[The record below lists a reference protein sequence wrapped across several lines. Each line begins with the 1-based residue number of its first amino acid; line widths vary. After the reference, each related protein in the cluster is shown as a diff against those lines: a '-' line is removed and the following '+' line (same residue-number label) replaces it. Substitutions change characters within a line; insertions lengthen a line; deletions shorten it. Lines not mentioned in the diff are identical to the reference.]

1 MPSAFCTPRETE
13 KREWARQRAEDW
25 AADQLKRC
33 RHKGILT
40 WSRRERTWFDEY
52 GLNPRR
58 GTVTFEGRCTG
69 AWMQVRG
76 SQQRF
81 LLGSGGEVITRSH
94 GLDQP

>member
-1 MPSAFCTPRETE
+1 M
-13 KREWARQRAEDW
+13 
-25 AADQLKRC
+25 
-33 RHKGILT
+33 T

-81 LLGSGGEVITRSH
+81 LLGSGGEVIARSH